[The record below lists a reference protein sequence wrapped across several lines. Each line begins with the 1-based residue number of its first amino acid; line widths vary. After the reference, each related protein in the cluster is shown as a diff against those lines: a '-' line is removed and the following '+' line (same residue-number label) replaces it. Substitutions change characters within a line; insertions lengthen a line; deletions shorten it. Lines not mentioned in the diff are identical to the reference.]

1 METSNNG
8 HYKDNTFIKRWNIEF
23 LDFYKKKEYK
33 NIQMNLCNDEIRI
46 TIDNNIFILSNKYPF
61 YPPKVLVQNK
71 PYLNYLKHRMSER
84 IQDILHIHKISCMC
98 CSSISN
104 RNIWSPANQI
114 RDILYEIKRVN
125 EIKRYVKN
133 YLIVDDICRTKNIDT
148 ATIGMLLLGFLVYD
162 PPKIK

>member
-1 METSNNG
+1 
-8 HYKDNTFIKRWNIEF
+8 
-23 LDFYKKKEYK
+23 
-33 NIQMNLCNDEIRI
+33 
-46 TIDNNIFILSNKYPF
+46 
-61 YPPKVLVQNK
+61 
-71 PYLNYLKHRMSER
+71 MSER

-133 YLIVDDICRTKNIDT
+133 YLIIDDICRTKNIDT